1 MEIYAYYPS
10 GDRLFRK
17 PKSDMR
23 LAFFAQYGYSNPVL
37 KMFQGGSRGQ
47 SFSSERGCLSRF
59 RTPEP
64 KRGKPFPER
73 LPSLPFPPAKR
84 HTAHGAV
91 AGGRAP
97 RPNRPQRDIFS
108 NDRAAPCPPRKTEK
122 RPPQKPNGATAV
134 RRSSQ
139 RPVMAGA
146 QTFQRIGMIAARIH
160 GREHGVTA

>member
-1 MEIYAYYPS
+1 MQ
-10 GDRLFRK
+10 
-17 PKSDMR
+17 

-37 KMFQGGSRGQ
+37 KMFQGGSSDVCSSDL

-108 NDRAAPCPPRKTEK
+108 NGRAAPCPPLKTEK

-134 RRSSQ
+134 RRSSAAASHGW
-139 RPVMAGA
+139 RTDIPAHRHDCGTHSWLGA
-146 QTFQRIGMIAARIH
+146 RCH
-160 GREHGVTA
+160 GRRRRVPAPCRRNRR